1 MSASMPTMSKALR
14 TILKTNTDKVD
25 NSRVSH
31 TQLPKEAKVNFP
43 KRNDVQPQQAIEK
56 YIPQR
61 ALHDPVKLGTQT
73 VQAVDAIGSI
83 ASSSIENV
91 IEEIEKGT
99 TELVSELHALADGI
113 RVSTVEASCRVA
125 AWCDRVNGLV
135 AGIRH
140 VQDIIQP
147 APAREAPATT
157 INDVE
162 KRMNEMRAEQE
173 RREDEG

>member
-1 MSASMPTMSKALR
+1 MASMSKALR
-14 TILKTNTDKVD
+14 TILKQSNDQIQP
-25 NSRVSH
+25 RVTH

-43 KRNDVQPQQAIEK
+43 KRTDVQPRDTQQAIEK

-99 TELVSELHALADGI
+99 TELVGELHALADGI

-157 INDVE
+157 ISDVE